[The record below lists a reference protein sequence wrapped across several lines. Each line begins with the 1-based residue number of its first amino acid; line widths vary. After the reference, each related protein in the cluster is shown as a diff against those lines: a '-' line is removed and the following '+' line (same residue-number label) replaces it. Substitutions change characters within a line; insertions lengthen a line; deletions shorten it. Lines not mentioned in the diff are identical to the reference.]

1 MIKNTLIL
9 LTFFFVTSNTFAQ
22 LAKKVAKLDSVLT
35 YLHENQFFNGTI
47 LVGENGKIVYKKAF
61 GIANIATKEPLN
73 IHSAFNLASVS
84 KQFFCMMTM
93 ILKEQGKLQYD
104 DKVQKYLPQFP
115 YEQITIRQLMNQTTG
130 LPEYFDIA
138 DRNMTPLDTL
148 TNATMLEM
156 LAIQKPSLSFQ
167 PNEKWEYC
175 NTNYT
180 TLASVIEK
188 VAGMKAEL
196 FFQEKIAKPLKL
208 KNTYIYHLKMPFS
221 PKNRVLGFKYEDG
234 KMLSDDLMRFDG
246 IIGDGN
252 VYSSVEDLYTWEQ
265 ALYTEKLVKQST
277 MQEAFQSSKLNNGEL
292 TKYGFGWFIVKPDT
306 LLAHTGGWVGF
317 RTLIC
322 RYLDKK
328 QTLIVL
334 GSSGESYHIGIAR
347 AILEDRT
354 YELPQTQLISNVKLV
369 DGTGVAARPASV
381 RILGNRVKEIGDL
394 QAFPN
399 EKVTDGKGLVLA
411 PGFIDSH
418 SHHYSGLEE
427 NPEGI
432 AALNQGITTIVI
444 GQDGGSYSMDSLEV
458 QLKRVPASVN
468 VATYTG
474 HTTLR
479 MKAMGAKGLFRKAS
493 KEEVEKMKV
502 HLQEEMQKGS
512 LGLATGLEYERAF
525 FSNKEEV
532 IDLAKVTAKEGGRYI
547 SHIRSE
553 DINIEEA
560 IEEIINIGR
569 EAKLPVQISHVKI
582 AMRSKWETSAKALSR
597 IQEARNEG
605 INITAD
611 CYPYDFWRS
620 TLRVLF
626 PKRDYDNLA
635 SAEFATKELFDPE
648 QSILVAFAPNPSYE
662 GKTIGQIAKINTET
676 SAQTLMRL
684 IKEAEIFEA
693 KNPDYQE
700 SIEGVMGKSM
710 SESDIKN
717 FLQWNHTNICSDGTN
732 GGHPRGHGAFT
743 RVLGRYVREQK
754 IMSLESAIYKMT
766 GLTAEHLGLQSRGM
780 IKAGYFADL
789 VLLNPDNVIDNAT
802 VTKPTALSTGI
813 EAVWVNGQIVFQNQ
827 QATKVYSGIM
837 IKR

>member
-1 MIKNTLIL
+1 MKNILTTLFIL
-9 LTFFFVTSNTFAQ
+9 FLFSESFAQ
-22 LAKKVAKLDSVLT
+22 LDKKVARLDSVLT
-35 YLHENQFFNGTI
+35 YLHGNQFFNGTV
-47 LVGENGKIVYKKAF
+47 LVGEKGKIVYKKAF

-73 IHSAFNLASVS
+73 TNAAFNLASVS

-148 TNATMLEM
+148 TNDTMLEM
-156 LAIQKPSLSFQ
+156 LASQKPPLSFQ

-188 VAGMKAEL
+188 VAGMKTEL

-208 KNTYIYHLKMPFS
+208 KNTYIYHLKMPVS
-221 PKNRVLGFKYEDG
+221 PQNRVLGFKYEDG
-234 KMLSDDLMRFDG
+234 KMFLDDLMRFDG
-246 IIGDGN
+246 IVGDGN

-277 MQEAFQSSKLNNGEL
+277 LQEAFKPAKLSNGEF
-292 TKYGFGWFIVKPDT
+292 TKYGFGWGIVKPDT

-334 GSSGESYHIGIAR
+334 GSSGEAYHIGIAR
-347 AILEDRT
+347 AIMEDRL
-354 YELPQTQLISNVKLV
+354 YQLPQTQLISNVKLI
-369 DGTGVAARPASV
+369 DGTGTSARPAAV
-381 RILGNRVKEIGDL
+381 RILGNRIKEIGDL
-394 QAFPN
+394 QPFPN

-418 SHHYSGLEE
+418 SHHYASLEE

-444 GQDGGSYSMDSLEV
+444 GQDGGSYAMDSLET
-458 QLKRVPASVN
+458 QLKRVPSNVN
-468 VATYTG
+468 IATYTG

-502 HLQEEMQKGS
+502 HLQEEMKKGS

-569 EAKLPVQISHVKI
+569 EAKLPVQISHIKV
-582 AMRSKWETSAKALSR
+582 AMRSKWGTSAKILTR
-597 IQEARNEG
+597 VQEARNEG

-626 PKRDYDNLA
+626 PKRDYNNLA

-662 GKTIGQIAKINTET
+662 GKTISQIAKMSNET

-684 IKEAEIFEA
+684 IKEAEVFEE
-693 KNPDYQE
+693 KNPDYQG
-700 SIEGVMGKSM
+700 SIEGIMGKSM
-710 SESDIKN
+710 TDKDISN
-717 FLQWNHTNICSDGTN
+717 FFQWNHTNICSDGAN
-732 GGHPRGHGAFT
+732 GGHPRGYGAFA
-743 RVLGRYVREQK
+743 RMLGKYVREQK
-754 IMSLESAIYKMT
+754 IMSLETAIYKMT
-766 GLTAEHLGLQSRGM
+766 GLTAEHLGLQNRGI

-802 VTKPTALSTGI
+802 VSKPTALSTGI
-813 EAVWVNGQIVFQNQ
+813 EAVWVNGQLVYQNQ
-827 QATKVYSGIM
+827 QATKVYSGVL